1 MLTPGSLPSIA
12 AGALMST
19 FAGDSSAE
27 GQDSYASAG
36 AVAEAAISSI
46 RTVYAFDGQKREL
59 EKFSRYLDEAYQSGV
74 KKAIATGL
82 GMGSI
87 MGILFCSY
95 ALAFW
100 YGARQVNSGVMASGD
115 VLTVLFGIV
124 IGSMSLGNAGPNVAV
139 FAKAQAA
146 AFQIFR
152 TIDRVPVIDSA
163 SDLGLRPE
171 NLEGHVVLRG
181 IDFAYPARPDVP
193 ILKGLTVEVRP
204 GQTVALV
211 GHSGSGKST
220 IVGLVERF
228 YDPTSGSIQ
237 LDGHELKDI
246 NVRFLR
252 DSIGLVSQEPVL
264 FNGTIKQNIIYGIRK
279 DQAIPSLTE
288 IENACRL
295 ANAHEFISRLPNKYD
310 TLVGERGAML
320 SGGQKQRIAIAR
332 ALIKSPKILL
342 LDEATSALD
351 TESERVVQ
359 AALDNAASG
368 RSTIVIAH
376 RLSTI
381 MNADQIYVM
390 DKGVVIEIGTHASL
404 MALGG
409 TYAEY
414 VAKQQLKT
422 GGVDKEKT
430 ADQDVAASNPRI
442 SIVAR
447 QASSD
452 IRRTG
457 TISKVGSFLRRM
469 SSHHSATGSE
479 KEDSLAI
486 NIPEDDEVYEARKKK
501 EAARKLK
508 LAKAPIGRTIGYLR
522 NDLVLVFV
530 GVILSMVQGA
540 VFPTMSQ
547 VMSHSISAL
556 TFKGRPG
563 FDLIHEA
570 NHYALLFVA
579 VGAAAFMSFA
589 GGLIAFLTVGER
601 MTRQMRYLSYKAI
614 LSQEVAFFDKP
625 ENSTGALA
633 SRLATDAQQM
643 LDMVSQVI
651 LTVLASLSTIAC
663 GFGFAFSAT
672 WQMTLVILAAVPVI
686 GFGQYLEIAALS
698 GFGEKTRKAYEKSG
712 NVAAEAI
719 ANIRTVASLAKEDR
733 FESRY
738 IEVTQEPHKYAINKA
753 LYASFGYAMAQG
765 VAFWAYSIGFYGGY
779 RLVEAHI
786 ISWPQVF
793 NCMLA
798 VVFAAISL
806 GHITSEL
813 PKYAK
818 GKQSAI
824 NIYELLDKDTTID
837 VDREGLQIKESP
849 YSTGDSL
856 SLEKVQFTYPNRSD
870 VPIFKGIELQAQPAQ
885 TVALVGPSGCGKSTV
900 IALLERWYEADGG
913 KVVIDQHDIKDLQL
927 HHVRNRMALVGQE
940 PVLFDVSIKDN
951 ILYGLPDGVEGT
963 LEQAIKAARLS
974 NIHDFVMS
982 LPQGYDTRVGDKGSQ
997 LSGGQKQRIA
1007 IARALIRNPKILLLD
1022 EATSALDSES
1032 EKLVQEALDK
1042 ARSGRTTIVIAHRLS
1057 TIQDADLILVVKDG
1071 HIVEAGRH
1079 YELVALQGVYSELCK
1094 KQNL

>member
-1 MLTPGSLPSIA
+1 
-12 AGALMST
+12 MSS

-46 RTVYAFDGQKREL
+46 RTVYAFDGQRREL
-59 EKFSRYLDEAYQSGV
+59 EKFKVYIDEAYKSGI
-74 KKAIATGL
+74 KKAYATGL

-87 MGILFCSY
+87 MAILFCSY
-95 ALAFW
+95 GLAFW
-100 YGARQVNSGVMASGD
+100 YGARQVQAGDMSSGD

-124 IGSMSLGNAGPNVAV
+124 IGSMSLGNVGPNIAV
-139 FAKAQAA
+139 LAKAQAA
-146 AFQIFR
+146 AFLIFK
-152 TIDRVPVIDSA
+152 TIDRVPEIDS
-163 SDLGLRPE
+163 SSPLGAKPE
-171 NLEGHVVLRG
+171 NLTGHIVLKD

-193 ILKGLTVEVRP
+193 ILKGLSLEVKP

-228 YDPTSGSIQ
+228 YNPIAGSIQ
-237 LDGHELKDI
+237 LDGYELKDI

-279 DQAIPSLTE
+279 DQAIPSLSE
-288 IENACRL
+288 IESACRL

-310 TLVGERGAML
+310 TMVGERGALL

-332 ALIKSPKILL
+332 ALIKNPKILL

-351 TESERVVQ
+351 TESERIVQ
-359 AALDNAASG
+359 EALDNAASG

-390 DKGVVIEIGTHASL
+390 DKGVVVETGTHSSL

-409 TYAEY
+409 IYAEF
-414 VAKQQLKT
+414 VVKQQLKT
-422 GGVDKEKT
+422 GDGNNENVTDE
-430 ADQDVAASNPRI
+430 DIASSAPRI

-447 QASSD
+447 PSD
-452 IRRTG
+452 IHRTG
-457 TISKVGSFLRRM
+457 TNTTVGSFLRRV

-479 KEDSLAI
+479 KEDALKIA
-486 NIPEDDEVYEARKKK
+486 IPEDDEMSQARQKK

-508 LAKAPIGRTIGYLR
+508 LQKAPMGRTIGYLKK
-522 NDLVLVFV
+522 DLGLVFI
-530 GVILSMVQGA
+530 GIFLSMVQGA
-540 VFPTMSQ
+540 VFPSMSQ
-547 VMSHSISAL
+547 VMSRSINTLAR
-556 TFKGRPG
+556 KGEPG
-563 FDLIHEA
+563 FDLIGEA
-570 NHYALLFVA
+570 NHYALLFA
-579 VGAAAFMSFA
+579 VVGIAAFISFA
-589 GGLIAFLTVGER
+589 GGLISFLTVGER
-601 MTRQMRYLSYKAI
+601 MTRHMRYLSYRAI

-633 SRLATDAQQM
+633 SRLATDSQQM

-651 LTVLASLSTIAC
+651 LTFLASLSTIAC

-672 WQMTLVILAAVPVI
+672 WQMTLIILAAVPVI
-686 GFGQYLEIAALS
+686 GLGQYLEIAALS
-698 GFGEKTRKAYEKSG
+698 GFGEKTRKAYERSG

-733 FESRY
+733 FEERY
-738 IEVTQEPHKYAINKA
+738 IEVTKEPHKYAINKA

-779 RLVEAHI
+779 RLVEANI
-786 ISWPQVF
+786 ITWYQMF

-798 VVFAAISL
+798 IVFAAISL
-806 GHITSEL
+806 GHITSEI

-837 VDREGLQIKESP
+837 VDRDGLKINSSSYE
-849 YSTGDSL
+849 TGDSL
-856 SLEKVQFTYPNRSD
+856 SLEKVQFTYPTRSD

-900 IALLERWYEADGG
+900 IALLERWYEVDGG
-913 KVVIDQHDIKDLQL
+913 KVVVDQYDIKDLQL
-927 HHVRNRMALVGQE
+927 HDVRNRMALVGQE
-940 PVLFDVSIKDN
+940 PVLFDISIKDN

-963 LEQAIKAARLS
+963 LDQVIEAAKLS
-974 NIHDFVMS
+974 NIHNFIMS
-982 LPQGYDTRVGDKGSQ
+982 LPEGYDTKVGDKGSQ

-1071 HIVEAGRH
+1071 HIVESGRH
-1079 YELVALQGVYSELCK
+1079 FDLVALQGVYSELCK
-1094 KQNL
+1094 RQNL